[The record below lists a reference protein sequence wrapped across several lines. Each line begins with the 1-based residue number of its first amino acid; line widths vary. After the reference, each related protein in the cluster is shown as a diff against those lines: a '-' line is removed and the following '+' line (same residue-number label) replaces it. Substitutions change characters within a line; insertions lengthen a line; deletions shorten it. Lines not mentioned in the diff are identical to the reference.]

1 MKPRHYPLLTA
12 IGGTLLTVAPLMMV
26 YAFSGHADTAQVVSD
41 SLQPESHAGAEAPF
55 SAAKPD
61 SSRRNDTVTADS
73 EFQDADRELSAE
85 LMQAD
90 AAQQT
95 AGLDQHS
102 PELPAE
108 ILTGVSTLMPVI
120 DSPDVSVVLSPAIDS
135 GAEPTGPAPLT
146 EQEAPEYP
154 SRPDVTSTYYQA
166 TGHLAMLTEM
176 LVPNPP
182 VSSQNSEQ
190 HSESGT
196 TDTDKSGTSDT
207 NEAASGKSRRERNR
221 KSKVS
226 SQAGADQDRVPA
238 AASPGSERGS
248 AMPGS
253 TTEMDQPALIE
264 EVLVQTPV
272 EKAPVG
278 RVENVVAKT
287 TARGWPVAL
296 VKSDLPDDVWWVQ
309 QMVGIQGDSFGAR
322 VNFGNE
328 YSLEGSS
335 YRMVVVF
342 LDSPDEV
349 RRFRIAK
356 QFKQIPEGVRRSRE
370 FTYVRN

>member
-1 MKPRHYPLLTA
+1 
-12 IGGTLLTVAPLMMV
+12 
-26 YAFSGHADTAQVVSD
+26 
-41 SLQPESHAGAEAPF
+41 
-55 SAAKPD
+55 
-61 SSRRNDTVTADS
+61 
-73 EFQDADRELSAE
+73 
-85 LMQAD
+85 
-90 AAQQT
+90 
-95 AGLDQHS
+95 
-102 PELPAE
+102 
-108 ILTGVSTLMPVI
+108 
-120 DSPDVSVVLSPAIDS
+120 
-135 GAEPTGPAPLT
+135 
-146 EQEAPEYP
+146 
-154 SRPDVTSTYYQA
+154 
-166 TGHLAMLTEM
+166 MLTEM

-182 VSSQNSEQ
+182 VSSQDSEQ
-190 HSESGT
+190 QSESGT
-196 TDTDKSGTSDT
+196 TAADKSGTSDK
-207 NEAASGKSRRERNR
+207 NKEASGKIRRERNR
-221 KSKVS
+221 KSKDGGE
-226 SQAGADQDRVPA
+226 ALADQGPEPPA
-238 AASPGSERGS
+238 KSSTSELASARPGTFIEV
-248 AMPGS
+248 
-253 TTEMDQPALIE
+253 DDPALIE